1 MNAIR
6 FLKMTS
12 GQNLLNA
19 ELMQLSSRF
28 QLLSDSLKTLAA
40 NPPKFQE
47 RLHFIRNEIEGISE
61 RLCRL
66 QLEQASLNRP
76 G

>member
-1 MNAIR
+1 
-6 FLKMTS
+6 MTS
-12 GQNLLNA
+12 GQKLLYA

-28 QLLSDSLKTLAA
+28 QLLSESLKVLAA

-66 QLEQASLNRP
+66 QVEQASLSRP